1 MEQYDKLIKELGQH
15 STAEHPNECVGI
27 ITKDFQYIRCRNI
40 SDSPRNTFILDP
52 RELVKHD
59 GNIWG
64 IFHSHPGSDNPI
76 PSIEDK
82 HSAAFTQY
90 KFLVG
95 FSSKIF
101 IYWLDK
107 KANALKFEP
116 FEEHHI
122 AGHY

>member
-1 MEQYDKLIKELGQH
+1 MEQFEALIKELGAH
-15 STAEHPNECVGI
+15 SIQEYPNECVGI
-27 ITKDFQYIRCRNI
+27 ITKDFQYIRCKNI
-40 SDSPRNTFILDP
+40 SDLPKTTFILDP
-52 RELVKHD
+52 AALVKHD

-82 HSAAFTQY
+82 TSAAFSQY

-95 FSSKIF
+95 FSTKIF

-107 KANALKFEP
+107 RVNALKFEP
-116 FEEHHI
+116 FEERHI
-122 AGHY
+122 ASNY